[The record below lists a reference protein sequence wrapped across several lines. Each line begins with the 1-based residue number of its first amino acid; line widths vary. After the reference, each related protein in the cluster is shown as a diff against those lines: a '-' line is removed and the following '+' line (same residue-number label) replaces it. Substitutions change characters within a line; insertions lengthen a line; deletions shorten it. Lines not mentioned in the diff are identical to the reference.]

1 MPYRSINELPDKLKK
16 HLPKGAQET
25 YMEAFNSAWK
35 MYADP
40 KKRRGS
46 ETREVTAHKVAWNA
60 VKKKYQK
67 DEATG
72 NWKKI

>member
-1 MPYRSINELPDKLKK
+1 MPYKSTSELPDKLKK
-16 HLPKGAQET
+16 HLPKAAQT
-25 YMEAFNSAWK
+25 IYMEAFNSAWK

-40 KKRRGS
+40 KKRRDH

-60 VKKKYQK
+60 VKKQYRK

-72 NWKKI
+72 DWKKI